1 MLAIEIGREAAT
13 LVMLLAVAVL
23 AGAERWDRFLL
34 FCVTFGVWDLRFSA
48 SRLAGG
54 PQDSPRRCRW

>member
-1 MLAIEIGREAAT
+1 
-13 LVMLLAVAVL
+13 MLLAVAVL